1 MCIYFLNSRVVCELL
16 PVLGYYSLNFYS
28 FTVFDLQECVNY
40 CSKDVMSTLEVLQIL
55 WPMFLEH
62 ARDPITFMGMLEMGT
77 AYLPINSSWKDYIT
91 RSESMYQKVTD
102 ELKKSLLQAAEDTL
116 KLMIG
121 KKYVNSIF

>member
-1 MCIYFLNSRVVCELL
+1 M
-16 PVLGYYSLNFYS
+16 
-28 FTVFDLQECVNY
+28 
-40 CSKDVMSTLEVLQIL
+40 MSTSEVLQIL

-116 KLMIG
+116 KLLIG
-121 KKYVNSIF
+121 KK